1 MHYTVNPMPRR
12 NSKPPKHLP
21 FNPPNNERAK
31 TRYKNK
37 KDAEKAA
44 ELQMLIVP
52 GLELSVY
59 QGLDLGWYLTRK
71 QPK

>member
-1 MHYTVNPMPRR
+1 MPRR
-12 NSKPPKHLP
+12 NSKPIKHIR
-21 FNPPNNERAK
+21 FEPPINNERAK
-31 TRYKNK
+31 TRYKNQ

-59 QGLDLGWYLTRK
+59 QGADGGWYLTRK
-71 QPK
+71 TRQ